1 MAINVEELI
10 FPTLECLHILGFVI
24 AIGTSAV
31 VDFRLLDIGFQSQTP
46 AQLAKDTRFWMLGGL
61 LLSIFAGLGIYSTDP
76 DNYYENWSF
85 LIKMVL
91 LIAAIVFHYT
101 VKKKAASGDTPSGS
115 AKVIAVVSMLLW
127 TSVIFGGIFIPFIA
141 PGLE

>member
-1 MAINVEELI
+1 MAVTLEELI
-10 FPTLECLHILGFVI
+10 FPTLECFHILGFVI

-61 LLSIFAGLGIYSTDP
+61 LLSIFAGMGIYSTDP
-76 DNYYENWSF
+76 EDYYENWAF
-85 LIKMVL
+85 LIKMAL

-101 VKKKAASGDTPSGS
+101 VKKKAASGDTPSGG
-115 AKVIAVVSMLLW
+115 AKAIALVSILLW
-127 TSVIFGGIFIPFIA
+127 ISVIFGGIFIPFIA
-141 PGLE
+141 PGL